1 VAFAAGLV
9 AMVARGSRDSWDEA
23 SGVAAQALAL
33 QDRAARLAHVDAEAW
48 EEALS
53 ALRNAGDGDGH
64 ASDGERRDHELER
77 KLERAAAV
85 PLQIAELGADTAA
98 LAAHAGELCDG
109 AHRADVA
116 AAAALA
122 AGGARAAAHLV
133 EVNLGMRDGDERLAR
148 TRASEQ
154 AASEAAE
161 RLLAS
166 VR

>member
-1 VAFAAGLV
+1 
-9 AMVARGSRDSWDEA
+9 MVARASQDSWDEA
-23 SGVAAQALAL
+23 AGVAAQALAL
-33 QDRAARLAHVDAEAW
+33 QDRAARLAHVDAEVW

-53 ALRNAGDGDGH
+53 ALRNAGGGVGGG
-64 ASDGERRDHELER
+64 SDGARRDHALER

-85 PLQIAELGADTAA
+85 PLQIAELGADVAA
-98 LAAHAGELCDG
+98 LAAHAAELCDG
-109 AHRADVA
+109 AHRADAA

-133 EVNLGMRDGDERLAR
+133 EVNLGVREGDERLVQA
-148 TRASEQ
+148 RASEQ

-166 VR
+166 IR